1 LLTDLNELP
10 ETRREEGTTR
20 MNKHRLW
27 KWMTLATLVVA
38 VLFAAV
44 IVGAQ
49 DKTPKTAGAE
59 KPDPTPA
66 NSHVQSQ
73 PTGGDQQ
80 EAADGRQPEGI
91 KVHGHWT
98 IVVRNADGSM
108 ASQNEFENALTTGSG
123 GGNAALS
130 QFLGRQYAIG
140 TWQISFGNPSNS
152 SQDPCRTAN
161 GTPVIC
167 FIVESSSKITGTYV
181 FPNLSVQLPGSGSN
195 AFSIVLSGTATAAAA
210 GSISNVHTNL
220 GACPSSVSP
229 SACSG
234 SAENS
239 TGFGFT
245 GQTLTSPI
253 SVQAGQSISV
263 TVVLSFT

>member
-1 LLTDLNELP
+1 M
-10 ETRREEGTTR
+10 TRYNVRE
-20 MNKHRLW
+20 
-27 KWMTLATLVVA
+27 AVLVVIILA
-38 VLFAAV
+38 LAYA
-44 IVGAQ
+44 GAAQ
-49 DKTPKTAGAE
+49 DKGTAATTAPRE
-59 KPDPTPA
+59 TR
-66 NSHVQSQ
+66 V
-73 PTGGDQQ
+73 
-80 EAADGRQPEGI
+80 ADNTEPPSGPRDGI

-98 IVVRNADGSM
+98 IVVRNADGSV
-108 ASQNEFENALTTGSG
+108 ASRHEFENALTTGSAG
-123 GGNAALS
+123 SGNAALA
-130 QFLGRQYAIG
+130 QFLARQYAIG
-140 TWQISFGNPSNS
+140 TWQISLGNSNS

-167 FIVESSSKITGTYV
+167 FIVEPTSRYKDV
-181 FPNLSVQLPGSGSN
+181 FDFPNLSVQVPTSGTN

-210 GSISNVHTNL
+210 GSISNVYTGL

-245 GQTLTSPI
+245 GQNLSTAI

-263 TVVLSFT
+263 TVVLSFS